1 MAPRSD
7 RISASSSTTR
17 TLVTRSSRA
26 PELVD
31 RELAEGRDG
40 ARARREQKQI
50 QLHEFVPLA
59 LEEILHPGAHLEG
72 LAYARNAQMLAVTLN
87 VDPRADP
94 HVPVERA
101 VGLLEIESRMRRGV
115 GAPVDR

>member
-17 TLVTRSSRA
+17 ILVTRSSRGS
-26 PELVD
+26 ELVD
-31 RELAEGRDG
+31 RDVADRGHR
-40 ARARREQKQI
+40 ARARGEQEQI

-72 LAYARNAQMLAVTLN
+72 LPHAPHAQMPAVTL
-87 VDPRADP
+87 PADP
-94 HVPVERA
+94 PAHRQ
-101 VGLLEIESRMRRGV
+101 LV
-115 GAPVDR
+115 GA